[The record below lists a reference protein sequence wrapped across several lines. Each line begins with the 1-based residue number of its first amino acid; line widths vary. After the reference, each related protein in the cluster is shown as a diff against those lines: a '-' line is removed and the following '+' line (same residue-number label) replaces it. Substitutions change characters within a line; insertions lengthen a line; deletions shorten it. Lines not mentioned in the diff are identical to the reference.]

1 VQADG
6 LGGSGPLA
14 GGAAMPKVAEAMTM
28 VAIVVKRMV
37 AYVYELV
44 VFGENGMC
52 FQEAEV

>member
-1 VQADG
+1 
-6 LGGSGPLA
+6 
-14 GGAAMPKVAEAMTM
+14 MPKVAEAMTM

-44 VFGENGMC
+44 VFDENGMC